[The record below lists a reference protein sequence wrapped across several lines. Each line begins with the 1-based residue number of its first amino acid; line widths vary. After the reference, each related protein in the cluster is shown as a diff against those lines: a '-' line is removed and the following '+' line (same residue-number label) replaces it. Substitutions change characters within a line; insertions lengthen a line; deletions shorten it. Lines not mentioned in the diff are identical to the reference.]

1 MSADPPAADRGPATL
16 RLLTPAD
23 IPAVIALINAADAV
37 DGADE
42 ATSAAEFRLW
52 VGGQLTPGN
61 HAVAV
66 TAAGT
71 IVGYG
76 DVHHPADDEGARGWV
91 VVDPTWRG
99 HGIGTALVAWVRERA
114 RNMGVL
120 WIDFAIDV
128 RLIQANVW
136 IAHLGY
142 EPVRTYT
149 RWRLASAAPLPA
161 GPLPP
166 GLRLRTFQPEQDEAA
181 VHGILNASFADHR
194 NANVVT
200 NAQMTDNLRRPGFNP
215 RGLLLAEETTGDH
228 NGWIVGLCWCY
239 INPDEQR
246 RRCEQTGWIND
257 LGVDPAYRRNGL
269 GRALLAHGIMWL
281 RAQGVD
287 CIELWVDSG
296 NRAAVALYTD
306 TGFRVNKTVVDYRH
320 FLYTPRPAGQKE

>member
-1 MSADPPAADRGPATL
+1 MPADPPAADRGPAPL
-16 RLLTPAD
+16 RLLTPDD
-23 IPAVIALINAADAV
+23 IPAVVALINAGDAV
-37 DGADE
+37 DEADE
-42 ATSAAEFRLW
+42 ATSATEFRLW
-52 VGGQLTPGN
+52 VGEHLAAGT

-66 TAAGT
+66 SPAGA

-76 DVHHPADDEGARGWV
+76 DVHHPAGDDGARGWV
-91 VVDPTWRG
+91 VVDPAWRG
-99 HGIGTALVAWVRERA
+99 RGIGTALVAWVRGRA
-114 RNMGVL
+114 RRMGVR

-128 RLIQANVW
+128 RLTQANTW

-149 RWRLASAAPLPA
+149 RLRLASDATPAA

-166 GLRLRTFQPEQDEAA
+166 GLRLRTFQPAQDEAA

-200 NAQMTDNLRRPGFNP
+200 NAQMADNLRRPGFDP
-215 RGLLLAEETTGDH
+215 GGLLLAEATAGEVAGE
-228 NGWIVGLCWCY
+228 IVGLCWCY
-239 INPDEQR
+239 INPAEQR

-269 GRALLAHGIMWL
+269 GRALLAHGITWL
-281 RAQGVD
+281 RDQGVD

-296 NRAAVALYTD
+296 NRAAVALYTG

-320 FLYTPRPAGQKE
+320 FLYAPRPAGQEG